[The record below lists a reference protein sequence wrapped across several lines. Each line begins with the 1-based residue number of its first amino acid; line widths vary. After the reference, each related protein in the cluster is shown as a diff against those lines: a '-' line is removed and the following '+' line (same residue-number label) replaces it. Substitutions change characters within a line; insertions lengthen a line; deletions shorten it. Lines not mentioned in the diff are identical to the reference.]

1 MHNTIIYKN
10 KYIKQDQVNFMK
22 IKLKNARYF

>member
-10 KYIKQDQVNFMK
+10 KYIKHDQVNFMK